1 MSRLLFRLPP
11 MPLQPRF
18 GGEGA
23 LVVFILPHAVRVWE
37 YVITAKSCD
46 GVGIRNRHAF
56 VDTDTGRAYNSRRH
70 MTTLP
75 HRLRPRCP
83 PRPAEAAGAASSPA
97 SRWLRRPRRRPARPR
112 PARLRLSAVRWPRA
126 GH

>member
-23 LVVFILPHAVRVWE
+23 LVVFILPHAVRIWE

-46 GVGIRNRHAF
+46 GIGIRNRHAF

-75 HRLRPRCP
+75 HRLRP
-83 PRPAEAAGAASSPA
+83 
-97 SRWLRRPRRRPARPR
+97 W
-112 PARLRLSAVRWPRA
+112 RLSTRRAIAVGVIAVAALSAWPFV
-126 GH
+126 G